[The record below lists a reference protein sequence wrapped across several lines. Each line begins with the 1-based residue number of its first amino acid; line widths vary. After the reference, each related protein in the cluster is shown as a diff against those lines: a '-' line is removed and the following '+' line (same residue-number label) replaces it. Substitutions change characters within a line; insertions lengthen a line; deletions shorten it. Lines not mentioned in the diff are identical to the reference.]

1 MSYLWRIKNF
11 YSKTVNFFCFR
22 DLTMEAKIF
31 RTDRYI
37 FCFRWATYERT
48 KNSCRR
54 HYTKHPFFLGIVK
67 GCFGAGNWK
76 IKKFSKKTLYK
87 TASFSPYYEEPR
99 TADISFTERRC
110 SYGEDQKSYWPW
122 GGINLYSFLNA
133 QRAWGRVC
141 KFAKVLEGIA
151 YFF

>member
-11 YSKTVNFFCFR
+11 SSKTVNFFCFR

-37 FCFRWATYERT
+37 FLFSWATYEKT
-48 KNSCRR
+48 EN
-54 HYTKHPFFLGIVK
+54 FLPR
-67 GCFGAGNWK
+67 
-76 IKKFSKKTLYK
+76 TLYK
-87 TASFSPYYEEPR
+87 TPVFSGYSEGLFWRRQSRDQKVFQKHYTKAPVFSPNYER
-99 TADISFTERRC
+99 HHTADMNFTERRC
-110 SYGEDQKSYWPW
+110 TYGADQKPHWPR
-122 GGINLYSFLNA
+122 GGMNLYSFLYA